1 MGPPPSP
8 PPAKEDGISMR
19 TSGLPT
25 TASVTLVTARPT
37 REFPRSSS
45 PTRITVVITGR
56 DLTTTAIRSM
66 MSSDSRLES
75 RRMPP
80 TVLKLP
86 DSTLLSMPT
95 PARLMPPVLPMLPVL
110 PTPTTGER
118 KLPDGKT
125 LMLPGLRLPPVTRED
140 SETTHTRLML
150 ARNLLT
156 PPSVVDPPSTVL
168 LPVLALTLTD
178 KDNSSLDVLVMVLL
192 LLLPLMDMLLPLT
205 ELTPSREVSDT
216 VINNIFF

>member
-95 PARLMPPVLPMLPVL
+95 PARLMPPVPPMLPVL

-125 LMLPGLRLPPVTRED
+125 LMLPGLRLPPVTRDD
-140 SETTHTRLML
+140 SYKTDVGQESSDAAQRRGSAFDRAAARFGANSNGQGQQL
-150 ARNLLT
+150 AGRVGYGVAAA
-156 PPSVVDPPSTVL
+156 PAAYGYAPAAYGAY
-168 LPVLALTLTD
+168 PV
-178 KDNSSLDVLVMVLL
+178 KGG
-192 LLLPLMDMLLPLT
+192 
-205 ELTPSREVSDT
+205 
-216 VINNIFF
+216 FGYGY